1 MPFSKYIVCKNSKPS
16 VKTFCGH
23 EFGDY
28 GINWKVFAEIKVEW
42 GGSTGYASDIHAS
55 RSKLDGDERV
65 MCPNV
70 KLLSVKAVPPRYP
83 PVFGYFQIS

>member
-42 GGSTGYASDIHAS
+42 GGSTGYASAI
-55 RSKLDGDERV
+55 
-65 MCPNV
+65 
-70 KLLSVKAVPPRYP
+70 
-83 PVFGYFQIS
+83 QIQAGWR